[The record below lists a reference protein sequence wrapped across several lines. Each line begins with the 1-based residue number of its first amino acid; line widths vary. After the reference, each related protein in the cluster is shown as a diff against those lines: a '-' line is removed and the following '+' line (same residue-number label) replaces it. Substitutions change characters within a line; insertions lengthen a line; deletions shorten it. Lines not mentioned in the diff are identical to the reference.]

1 MTEPESS
8 SEPDDA
14 PPPRRWLRLLID
26 PLFGRYFLGRLLSS
40 TGIWIHSITA
50 AVLTYSLTRSALMV
64 GLVSVAQFLPQVLFA
79 ALTGSM
85 ADRGNR
91 KRQVMAGRLVVTAGC
106 LGLAI
111 WLWVAGTDAAGT
123 SWIIV
128 GSALV
133 VGIGFVTGGPAM
145 HAMVPALV
153 KPSEIASAVTLNM
166 LPVTL
171 ARAVGPAI
179 GVWIALYM
187 GSATAFAVA
196 AACNVAFVVLLA
208 GVAVPQEKKDPGSD
222 TSMRAGLAH
231 LRRDP
236 VATTLLVGVAAIG
249 LGADPAITL
258 APSLSA
264 EMGYGTLHTGTFAA
278 AFGAGAGLAFPLIPL
293 LRRQVG
299 LAWSST
305 LGLLLIPAGLVALV
319 FVSTPWAAVPGFAL
333 AGLGMTMGLTGLSAQ
348 LQQRVPDGLRGR
360 VMALWSVGFL
370 GSRPFAAALNGAMA
384 DLVSLQAALLLVAVL
399 MLGAVWLC
407 RPSNLS
413 RPPPTPI

>member
-1 MTEPESS
+1 
-8 SEPDDA
+8 
-14 PPPRRWLRLLID
+14 
-26 PLFGRYFLGRLLSS
+26 
-40 TGIWIHSITA
+40 
-50 AVLTYSLTRSALMV
+50 
-64 GLVSVAQFLPQVLFA
+64 
-79 ALTGSM
+79 
-85 ADRGNR
+85 
-91 KRQVMAGRLVVTAGC
+91 
-106 LGLAI
+106 
-111 WLWVAGTDAAGT
+111 
-123 SWIIV
+123 
-128 GSALV
+128 
-133 VGIGFVTGGPAM
+133 
-145 HAMVPALV
+145 
-153 KPSEIASAVTLNM
+153 
-166 LPVTL
+166 
-171 ARAVGPAI
+171 
-179 GVWIALYM
+179 
-187 GSATAFAVA
+187 
-196 AACNVAFVVLLA
+196 
-208 GVAVPQEKKDPGSD
+208 
-222 TSMRAGLAH
+222 
-231 LRRDP
+231 

-305 LGLLLIPAGLVALV
+305 LGLLLIPVGLVALV
-319 FVSTPWAAVPGFAL
+319 FVSTPWAAVPGFGL

-413 RPPPTPI
+413 RPPPTPV